1 MRLILGQDADYSM
14 DPDSTG
20 LNNNVMVVG
29 GPGTGKTYSIY
40 EPYILEMLRDEK
52 HANAA
57 FEISKRR
64 IFRQYAPQ
72 FTKKGVKVFDL
83 NYMDPDQANC
93 AYDPMDYI
101 RGEEDIISLSK
112 QIVLADSRKEHS
124 HADPFF
130 DDAACSLMCAEIGLI
145 LETTK
150 RPTFADVLE
159 LHRQLEISESGYS
172 VETTLDARFEN
183 LHRTHPGCFA
193 DRCWKTFKEAAI
205 RTARSIFVSL
215 NATIDKVFTTSVC
228 EAMKNKPHIDFRK
241 FAQERS
247 VLFITTSPINSALDV
262 LANMVMGTMIR
273 ELCRYAEST
282 RQGRLP
288 IPATLAFDDM
298 ACTSV
303 LPDFPKQ
310 LANFR
315 EYRISSLILLQSESQ
330 LEGLYGRSGAR
341 TIIDSCDSYVYLGG
355 NSVETAE
362 NISRRANIPLY
373 DVLYQSVGN
382 EIIFRRGTKPVFT
395 KRYDIKSDELYKA
408 IVNDD
413 RPGCYGAPVRY

>member
-1 MRLILGQDADYSM
+1 MRLILGQNEAYSM
-14 DPDSTG
+14 DPEITG
-20 LNNNVMVVG
+20 LNNNVLVAG
-29 GPGTGKTYSIY
+29 GPGTGKTFSIC
-40 EPYILEMLRDEK
+40 EPYILEILRSDEPM
-52 HANAA
+52 NAA

-64 IFRQYAPQ
+64 IFKMYAPQ
-72 FTKKGVKVFDL
+72 FVKKGVHVYDL
-83 NYMDPDQANC
+83 NYLNPVQADC

-101 RGEEDIISLSK
+101 RKEEDIITLAK
-112 QIVLADSRKEHS
+112 QIVMADERKVFS

-130 DDAACSLMCAEIGLI
+130 DDAACSLMCAEIDCVRLS
-145 LETTK
+145 K
-150 RPTFADVLE
+150 RHPSFADVLD
-159 LHRQLEISESGYS
+159 LHRELQISESGYS
-172 VETTLDARFEN
+172 VETTLDGKFEA
-183 LHRTHPGCFA
+183 LHYQYPDCFA
-193 DRCWKTFKEAAI
+193 YRCWKTFKEAAI

-215 NATIDKVFTTSVC
+215 NTTIDKVFTTSVC
-228 EAMKNKPHIDFRK
+228 EAMKTKEHIDFRR

-247 VLFITTSPINSALDV
+247 ALFITTSPVNSALDV

-273 ELCRYAEST
+273 ELCTYAEST
-282 RQGRLP
+282 KQGKLP

-315 EYRISSLILLQSESQ
+315 EYRISCLILLQSESQ

-355 NSVETAE
+355 NSVDTAE

-373 DVLYQSVGN
+373 DVLYQPVGN
-382 EIIFRRGTKPVFT
+382 EIIFRRGSKPIFT
-395 KRYDIKSDELYKA
+395 KRYDIMNDELYQA
-408 IVNDD
+408 IVKEYNSM
-413 RPGCYGAPVRY
+413 RASRNSRV